1 MGWLR
6 YYEGQEL
13 RCGLSEMC
21 PVLFLF
27 IWRLGSSEWCCL
39 GRLGE
44 CVTGD
49 GLKRLKAPTVLFAV
63 SVLCLQFKMSPL
75 LIAPATVPLFHHYR
89 L

>member
-13 RCGLSEMC
+13 RYCLSEMC

-44 CVTGD
+44 
-49 GLKRLKAPTVLFAV
+49 RV
-63 SVLCLQFKMSPL
+63 SLEMALSV
-75 LIAPATVPLFHHYR
+75 
-89 L
+89 